1 VKHGVA
7 EEFAQEDILAR
18 VQSLTDKKRKLL
30 NILVE
35 KHDLKEPA
43 EPRDSSSSS
52 PLICMRSNGSKTPFF
67 CVHALLGSVFHYH
80 HLANLLD
87 PGQPFYGLQA
97 PGLDGSEAPLDNI
110 GLFAERYLKAI
121 RTVQPQ
127 GPYKLGGY
135 SFGSWV
141 AFQIA
146 QDLLQQGEAVSLL
159 VILGTGV
166 PLSVT
171 APALFEQVKF
181 LSEYSD
187 AFVKNVIHPFLSY
200 EQRIVLQSGSDEE
213 SLPPLLRLV
222 SSHNKA
228 ALLWEPKPYPGPI
241 TLLETSD
248 QQLRTPLDTS
258 RGWKRLTTHEVETRL
273 VSGNHLNMLDEP
285 HVRDLAAKLTACL
298 NRA

>member
-1 VKHGVA
+1 
-7 EEFAQEDILAR
+7 
-18 VQSLTDKKRKLL
+18 
-30 NILVE
+30 
-35 KHDLKEPA
+35 
-43 EPRDSSSSS
+43 
-52 PLICMRSNGSKTPFF
+52 
-67 CVHALLGSVFHYH
+67 
-80 HLANLLD
+80 
-87 PGQPFYGLQA
+87 
-97 PGLDGSEAPLDNI
+97 
-110 GLFAERYLKAI
+110 
-121 RTVQPQ
+121 VQPQ

-200 EQRIVLQSGSDEE
+200 EQRIVLQSGSDDE

-222 SSHNKA
+222 SAHNKA
-228 ALLWEPKPYPGPI
+228 ALLWEPKPYPGRI

-258 RGWKRLTTHEVETRL
+258 RGWKRLTTLEVETRL